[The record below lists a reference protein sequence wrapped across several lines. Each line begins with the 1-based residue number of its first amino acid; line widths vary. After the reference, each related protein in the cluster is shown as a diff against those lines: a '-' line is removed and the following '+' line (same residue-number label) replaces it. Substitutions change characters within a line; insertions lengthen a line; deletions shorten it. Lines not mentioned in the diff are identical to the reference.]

1 MTVPAKVPEGVP
13 PEEGLGIPIGDGG
26 ASARL
31 SRLTKSALALS
42 FLGLLVL
49 IGLAVAALAVEW
61 EFITE
66 RRVITVAV
74 ILLSVLIVFLAGLLL
89 GVVSLFRRRQ
99 AWRSAMLALG
109 LNLFGLGAMF
119 YIGYMIVAVMAA
131 AAVGAVQAA
140 LGGLM
145 VLLMMIFAWRGRGW
159 RRWLL
164 WSVPGSRGSPSR
176 NGWTHP
182 STVTR
187 AFSTAAVSR
196 GCLGRTC
203 TQGSKVPLFST
214 SAATSC
220 TVGMRWSGKTSGVS
234 R

>member
-61 EFITE
+61 ESITE

-74 ILLSVLIVFLAGLLL
+74 LLLSVLIVFLAGLLL
-89 GVVSLFRRRQ
+89 GVVSLFRRRRQ

-145 VLLMMIFAWRGRGW
+145 VLLMMIFA
-159 RRWLL
+159 
-164 WSVPGSRGSPSR
+164 
-176 NGWTHP
+176 
-182 STVTR
+182 
-187 AFSTAAVSR
+187 
-196 GCLGRTC
+196 
-203 TQGSKVPLFST
+203 K
-214 SAATSC
+214 
-220 TVGMRWSGKTSGVS
+220 
-234 R
+234 

>member
-1 MTVPAKVPEGVP
+1 MTVPAKVPEGIP

-61 EFITE
+61 ESITE

-145 VLLMMIFAWRGRGW
+145 VLLMMIFA
-159 RRWLL
+159 
-164 WSVPGSRGSPSR
+164 
-176 NGWTHP
+176 
-182 STVTR
+182 
-187 AFSTAAVSR
+187 
-196 GCLGRTC
+196 
-203 TQGSKVPLFST
+203 K
-214 SAATSC
+214 
-220 TVGMRWSGKTSGVS
+220 
-234 R
+234 

>member
-1 MTVPAKVPEGVP
+1 
-13 PEEGLGIPIGDGG
+13 
-26 ASARL
+26 
-31 SRLTKSALALS
+31 
-42 FLGLLVL
+42 L

-61 EFITE
+61 ESITE

-145 VLLMMIFAWRGRGW
+145 VLLMMIFA
-159 RRWLL
+159 
-164 WSVPGSRGSPSR
+164 
-176 NGWTHP
+176 
-182 STVTR
+182 
-187 AFSTAAVSR
+187 
-196 GCLGRTC
+196 
-203 TQGSKVPLFST
+203 K
-214 SAATSC
+214 
-220 TVGMRWSGKTSGVS
+220 
-234 R
+234 